1 MIIQKLYPL
10 KNDLLDEEEVN
21 FENTLIMLH
30 QRERDG
36 SRNWR
41 EKRIFDKYVRIG
53 PNWEKILFFM
63 DNLSTKNV
71 NLK

>member
-36 SRNWR
+36 SRN
-41 EKRIFDKYVRIG
+41 
-53 PNWEKILFFM
+53 
-63 DNLSTKNV
+63 
-71 NLK
+71 